1 MSTVEGHAL
10 QTALIVET
18 SRRMINWAAM
28 STSVL
33 LSSDCINSSIAS
45 GTRFALELSQEI
57 LEAGGDETGLPLSRS
72 PS

>member
-1 MSTVEGHAL
+1 MSTVVGSDPP
-10 QTALIVET
+10 TPMIVNT
-18 SRRMINWAAM
+18 SRRRINWAAM
-28 STSVL
+28 SMSVL
-33 LSSDCINSSIAS
+33 LSSDCINSLIAS